1 MKNFGYYKNN
11 IDSILENSFTNS
23 DKFKRNLSVI
33 MGAMKYSK
41 ILREFFTLY
50 NEIENKHFEN
60 KDDSRNYINEAVDF
74 LKSNKHKLNK
84 VTPILNKII
93 LDRKDLCTKETNK
106 VYENIDNIV
115 FNNSITNLETISESK
130 NFLTE
135 NTLQTKKSTTKI
147 KNPKILSHVLS
158 KNYGEAYNE
167 SLTENEQT
175 ILKNTLLMNE
185 DSLSSEFSNVK
196 EITLNKINDI
206 LKESKDDSLS
216 AKLVEV
222 KNEIRGLNITKK
234 SYIRVRSLLEDLN

>member
-1 MKNFGYYKNN
+1 
-11 IDSILENSFTNS
+11 
-23 DKFKRNLSVI
+23 

>member
-23 DKFKRNLSVI
+23 DKFKRNLSVV